1 MMAKQMG
8 NGTHEELLP
17 GFDFAEAERA
27 EAFHGHLRKCGQCH
41 DNPFNLC
48 QEGLNLLKSALG

>member
-1 MMAKQMG
+1 MMANQVG